1 MPMGV
6 SSSSHPAKIQPLY
19 SNPMRRGL
27 LIGLGIFTGLVLG
40 WAGFERYHH
49 NRVFAGVEAAGVAV
63 GGLTLEE
70 ATAKIAAATHNITPP
85 RLTLIA
91 GDKTLEVPASELG
104 WQPDP
109 RATALRAFAVG
120 RTRLSERFAALRGQV
135 KVPLVPS
142 IDAATLEKRL
152 KNMASGLEYPPTN
165 ARVVFQNGQYVVVP
179 EKAGLKLDIQ
189 SAIEAYRK
197 HPERPVLEVFSQLLT
212 PSLTTAMLEAVARR
226 ANELLR
232 PLTLIYS
239 EPPPVGSGKVH
250 KRTLSVAEVASLL
263 SVQEEVRVNRK
274 ALGKVLAQIAARH
287 DRLPQNARYLL
298 NPQGQLRVR
307 PEVPGWKMNQPE
319 TLEGLEI
326 ALLRPDLSEFHL
338 SVVPKAAQVQAADLP
353 RPEHLQL
360 LAEATTHYSG
370 SSPERIANI
379 HAAARNLDGY
389 VVPAGGVFNFNEA
402 IGSISPE
409 NGFKEALVI
418 SEGRTI
424 KGVGGGVCQVSTT
437 AFRAL
442 YQAGLPILERNQH
455 AYRVRWYDPI
465 VGYDAAVYQPYL
477 NLRATNDTPG
487 PIVVRTAFTQ
497 SSLTVQLYGIPDGR
511 KVAVSKPT
519 ILSRTPHPP
528 PQYIV
533 DPSLRPGEVKQV
545 DWAVDGLRTRITRT
559 ITRPDG
565 QVKVDEL
572 HSNFR
577 PWRAVYQVGP
587 QTPIPGDG
595 LASR

>member
-1 MPMGV
+1 MPIGV
-6 SSSSHPAKIQPLY
+6 SSSYPAKIQRLY
-19 SNPMRRGL
+19 SDPMRRGL

-63 GGLTLEE
+63 GSLTLEE
-70 ATAKIAAATHNITPP
+70 ATAKIAAATQNITPP

-91 GDKTLEVPASELG
+91 GNKTLEVPASELG

-120 RTRLSERFAALRGQV
+120 RTRLSERFAALRGRV

-142 IDAATLEKRL
+142 IDAAILEKRL
-152 KNMASGLEYPPTN
+152 KTMASGLEYPPTN

-179 EKAGLKLDIQ
+179 EKTGLKLDIQ
-189 SAIEAYRK
+189 SAVEVYLQ
-197 HPERPVLEVFSQLLT
+197 HPERPALEVFPQPLT
-212 PSLTTAMLEAVARR
+212 PSLTAAMLEPVARR

-239 EPPPVGSGKVH
+239 EPPPVGSGKAH
-250 KRTLSVAEVASLL
+250 KRTLTVAEVASLL

-274 ALGKVLAQIAARH
+274 ALGKVLAQMAARH

-298 NPQGQLRVR
+298 NPQGQLTVR

-319 TLEGLEI
+319 TLKRLEI
-326 ALLRPDLSEFHL
+326 ALLRPDLSEFRL
-338 SVVPKAAQVQAADLP
+338 SVVPKAAQARAADLP

-360 LAEATTHYSG
+360 LAEATTHYGG
-370 SSPERIANI
+370 SSPERIANV

-389 VVPAGGVFNFNEA
+389 VVPASGVFNFNEA

-487 PIVVRTAFTQ
+487 PLVVRTTFTQ

-559 ITRPDG
+559 ITHPDG

-587 QTPIPGDG
+587 QTPIPGDE

>member
-1 MPMGV
+1 
-6 SSSSHPAKIQPLY
+6 
-19 SNPMRRGL
+19 MRRGL
-27 LIGLGIFTGLVLG
+27 RIGLGIFSGLVLG

-70 ATAKIAAATHNITPP
+70 ATAKIAAATQNITPP

-91 GDKTLEVPASELG
+91 GNKTLEVPASELG
-104 WQPDP
+104 WQPNP

-120 RTRLSERFAALRGQV
+120 RTRPSQRFAALRGQV
-135 KVPLVPS
+135 RVPLVPS

-152 KNMASGLEYPPTN
+152 KAMASGLEYPPTN
-165 ARVVFQNGQYVVVP
+165 ARVAFQNGQYVVVP

-189 SAIEAYRK
+189 SAIEAYLQ
-197 HPERPVLEVFSQLLT
+197 HPEQAVLEVFPRPLA
-212 PSLTTAMLEAVARR
+212 PSLTATMLEPVAHR

-239 EPPPVGSGKVH
+239 EPTSVGGRKVH
-250 KRTLSVAEVASLL
+250 KHTLTVAEVASLL
-263 SVQEEVRVNRK
+263 NVQEEVRVNSK
-274 ALGKVLAQIAARH
+274 ALGRILAQIAARH

-298 NPQGQLRVR
+298 NPQGQLTVQ

-319 TLEGLEI
+319 TLKRLEI
-326 ALLRPDLSEFHL
+326 ALLRADLSEFHL
-338 SVVPKAAQVQAADLP
+338 SVVPKAAQVRAADLP
-353 RPEHLQL
+353 RAEHLQL
-360 LAEATTHYSG
+360 LAEATTHYGG

-487 PIVVRTAFTQ
+487 PMVVRTTFTQ
-497 SSLTVQLYGIPDGR
+497 SSLTVRLYGIPDGR
-511 KVAVSKPT
+511 KVVVSKPT

-528 PQYIV
+528 PQYIM
-533 DPSLRPGEVKQV
+533 DPSLRPGEIKQV

-559 ITRPDG
+559 ITQPDG

-587 QTPIPGDG
+587 QTPIPGDE
-595 LASR
+595 LAWR

>member
-1 MPMGV
+1 M
-6 SSSSHPAKIQPLY
+6 K
-19 SNPMRRGL
+19 RGL

-49 NRVFAGVEAAGVAV
+49 NRVFAGVEAAGIKV

-70 ATAKIAAATHNITPP
+70 ATAKIASEAQNIAPP
-85 RLTLIA
+85 RLTLKA
-91 GDKTLEVPASELG
+91 GDKTLEVSASELG
-104 WQPDP
+104 WKPDA

-120 RTRLSERFAALRGQV
+120 RTRIAERFAALRGQV
-135 KVPLVPS
+135 KIPLVPS
-142 IDAATLEKRL
+142 IDPGALEKRL
-152 KNMASGLEYPPTN
+152 QGVAQSLEYPPTN
-165 ARVVFQNGQYVVVP
+165 ARIVFQNGQYLVAP
-179 EKAGLKLDIQ
+179 EKAGLELDIQ
-189 SAIEAYRK
+189 AAIEIYTK
-197 HPERPVLEVFSQLLT
+197 YPEQTVLEFFPKTLT
-212 PSLTTAMLEAVARR
+212 PRLTARMLEPVARK

-232 PLTLIYS
+232 PLTLVYAEAS
-239 EPPPVGSGKVH
+239 PTGGGKVYQ
-250 KRTLSVAEVASLL
+250 RTLSEAEVASLL
-263 SVQEEVRVNRK
+263 SVGEEIGVDSK
-274 ALGKVLAQIAARH
+274 ALSKILAQMAARH
-287 DRLPQNARYLL
+287 DRLPKDARYSLG
-298 NPQGQLRVR
+298 PGGQLTVQ
-307 PEVPGWKMNQPE
+307 PEVNGWKMNQPE
-319 TLEGLEI
+319 SHKRLEL

-338 SVVPKAAQVQAADLP
+338 TVVPKAAQVRAADLP
-353 RPEHLQL
+353 KAENLQL
-360 LAEATTHYSG
+360 LAEATTHYGG
-370 SSPERIANI
+370 SSPERIANV

-389 VVPAGGVFNFNEA
+389 VVPAGGVFSFNDA

-418 SEGRTI
+418 SEGRTV

-487 PIVVRTAFTQ
+487 PIVVRTTFTR
-497 SSLTVQLYGIPDGR
+497 SSLTVQLYGLPDGR
-511 KVAVSKPT
+511 KVVVSKPT

-533 DPSLRPGEVKQV
+533 DPSLPAGQIKQV
-545 DWAVDGLRTRITRT
+545 DWAVDGFRTRITRT
-559 ITRPDG
+559 IVRPGG
-565 QVKVDEL
+565 QVITDVL
-572 HSNFR
+572 NSNFR

-587 QTPIPGDG
+587 QTPIPGNEV
-595 LASR
+595 ASR

>member
-1 MPMGV
+1 
-6 SSSSHPAKIQPLY
+6 
-19 SNPMRRGL
+19 MRRGL

-85 RLTLIA
+85 RVTLIA
-91 GDKTLEVPASELG
+91 GDKTLEVPANELG

-109 RATALRAFAVG
+109 RATALRAFAAG
-120 RTRLSERFAALRGQV
+120 RTRLSERFAALRGRV
-135 KVPLVPS
+135 KVLLVPS
-142 IDAATLEKRL
+142 IDVATLEKRL
-152 KNMASGLEYPPTN
+152 KTLASGLEYPPAN
-165 ARVVFQNGQYVVVP
+165 ARVVFQNGRYAVFP

-189 SAIEAYRK
+189 SAIEAYRQ
-197 HPERPVLEVFSQLLT
+197 HPERPVLEVFPQSLT
-212 PSLTTAMLEAVARR
+212 PSLTAAMLEPVARR

-232 PLTLIYS
+232 PFTLIYS
-239 EPPPVGSGKVH
+239 EPLPVGSGKVH
-250 KRTLSVAEVASLL
+250 KRTLTVAEVASLL

-298 NPQGQLRVR
+298 NPQGQLTVR
-307 PEVPGWKMNQPE
+307 PEVPGWQMNQPE
-319 TLEGLEI
+319 TLEGLEK
-326 ALLRPDLSEFHL
+326 ALLRPDLSEFRL
-338 SVVPKAAQVQAADLP
+338 SVVPKAARVRAADLP

-402 IGSISPE
+402 IGSISLE

-487 PIVVRTAFTQ
+487 PMVVRTTFTQ

-533 DPSLRPGEVKQV
+533 DASLRPGEVKQV
-545 DWAVDGLRTRITRT
+545 DWAADGLRTRITRT

-565 QVKVDEL
+565 QVEVDEL

-587 QTPIPGDG
+587 QTPIPGDA
-595 LASR
+595 LASRQP